1 MFAIEDKLIKST
13 FTPFKILRHCPFNHS
28 AVFLSWIFCYFY
40 PGHSHPLHICIP
52 SKKLLMVGFCS
63 SPADHFFPSHNQIT
77 HWPFLYHQ
85 ENYLHFFTTHFPI
98 EFFAFLYPQEN
109 SLHFFTTLTRGIS
122 LLFSEELYAS
132 ICHYILA

>member
-1 MFAIEDKLIKST
+1 MILRRCH
-13 FTPFKILRHCPFNHS
+13 FKIIAPSSYLGFFVICFILAS
-28 AVFLSWIFCYFY
+28 
-40 PGHSHPLHICIP
+40 GHSHPLHICIP
-52 SKKLLMVGFCS
+52 SKKLLMVGFYS

-85 ENYLHFFTTHFPI
+85 ENYLHFFTTHFPV
-98 EFFAFLYPQEN
+98 EFFAFLYHQEN